1 MSLSSSYVIHAAAG
15 IRTLQSWYNVSSGL
29 WDSTGWWN
37 GANILTVVADYTAID
52 PDFSVEAKKVL
63 WNTYTQAQK
72 TNVQYMKTIGPQ
84 GMIQSHTGSTIPT
97 DYKDIAPT
105 NFANFTNDYYDDEGW
120 WALAW
125 LKAYDLTNSTQY
137 LETAMAIFE
146 DMTLGWDNT
155 TCGGI
160 WWNKNQTSI
169 NAIENELFLSVAA
182 QLANRA
188 PNQQYYLG
196 WALRVW
202 SWFENTGMI
211 SLQYNINDGID
222 LSTCQTNQKA
232 VWSYNQ
238 GVILGA
244 LVELNKA
251 APNQSYIDTAV
262 KIANAAVTRLCDTHG
277 VLHDQCEPE
286 CGADGS
292 QFKGIF
298 MRNLQ
303 VLQQVAPHPI
313 FHQTIVKNA
322 DSIWSHDRGIDNKLG
337 LIWSG
342 PYDNKATASTQSSA
356 CDALIAAAS
365 LKRSTKQLAYGPH
378 AVTPIARFTPIEI
391 A

>member
-1 MSLSSSYVIHAAAG
+1 
-15 IRTLQSWYNVSSGL
+15 
-29 WDSTGWWN
+29 
-37 GANILTVVADYTAID
+37 
-52 PDFSVEAKKVL
+52 
-63 WNTYTQAQK
+63 
-72 TNVQYMKTIGPQ
+72 
-84 GMIQSHTGSTIPT
+84 MIESHTKSTIPT

-105 NFANFTNDYYDDEGW
+105 NFANFINDYYDDEGW

-137 LETAMAIFE
+137 LQTAMAIFE
-146 DMTLGWDNT
+146 DITLGWDST

-169 NAIENELFLSVAA
+169 NAIENELFLNVAA

-196 WALRVW
+196 WALREW
-202 SWFENTGMI
+202 RWFENTGMI

-222 LSTCQTNQKA
+222 LSTCRSNQGA

-262 KIANAAVTRLCDTHG
+262 KIANAAITRLCDTHG

-303 VLQQVAPHPI
+303 VLQQNAPHPN
-313 FHQTIVKNA
+313 FQQTIVKNA

-365 LKRSTKQLAYGPH
+365 LKRSTKQLADGPN